1 MKNPMFVMFV
11 PRASR
16 ENLILT
22 ATRLFTQEKE
32 ISLAD
37 IVRQLS
43 AQNGPGL
50 SMRED
55 IWASSLIN
63 VRSVL
68 RSLDKKPHLIVI
80 TKCIIQNEFKCHK
93 LK

>member
-11 PRASR
+11 LRASK

-32 ISLAD
+32 ISIAD
-37 IVRQLS
+37 IVRWLS
-43 AQNGPGL
+43 VQNGQGL
-50 SMRED
+50 SMKEG
-55 IWASSLIN
+55 IWVSSLIN
-63 VRSVL
+63 VKSVL

-80 TKCIIQNEFKCHK
+80 TKFIIQNEI
-93 LK
+93 